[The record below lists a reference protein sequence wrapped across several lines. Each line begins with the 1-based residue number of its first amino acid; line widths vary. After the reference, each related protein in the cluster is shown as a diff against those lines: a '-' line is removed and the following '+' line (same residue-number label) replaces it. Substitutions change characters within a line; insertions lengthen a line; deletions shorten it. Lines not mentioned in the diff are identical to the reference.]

1 MLHWGSWV
9 FIRLGWCL
17 WTTGLH
23 NVITCQTS
31 LKSWWLMGKKL
42 DGRVLQNCHLHM
54 DETFVCHIFYKQI
67 SCPKCMKLTKFMS
80 WEGNPE
86 RSHTFLVESWA
97 KNFRLI
103 PSQKTLG
110 SWDFAKSCL
119 GNPGIENSWSR
130 WGQSPRGAKRDVKK
144 SSKCFCSN
152 WILVKDP
159 ILGLALPR
167 RLSPSMSYFVYH
179 ILSPVGFLL
188 KKYHRRWR

>member
-23 NVITCQTS
+23 NVMTCQTS

-130 WGQSPRGAKRDVKK
+130 WGLFIGWLIKINQQQKLIIRFALFSQKK
-144 SSKCFCSN
+144 THRWKERAFISSRFPC
-152 WILVKDP
+152 
-159 ILGLALPR
+159 
-167 RLSPSMSYFVYH
+167 
-179 ILSPVGFLL
+179 
-188 KKYHRRWR
+188 KYR